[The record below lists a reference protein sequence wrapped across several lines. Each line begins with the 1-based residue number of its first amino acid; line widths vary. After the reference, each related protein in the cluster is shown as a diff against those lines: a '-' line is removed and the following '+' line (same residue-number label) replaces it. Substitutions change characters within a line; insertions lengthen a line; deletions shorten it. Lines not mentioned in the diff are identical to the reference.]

1 MINFK
6 DNTIF
11 QYTIK
16 TSIALL
22 ILYTIWF
29 MLWTILYTETG
40 NGDNVEHIHSTWLVY
55 NNKIPY
61 KDFFQ
66 HHNPLMWYIFA
77 PLIGN
82 ITDVIML
89 LDLAHAIG
97 MIAGVITFIFVYKI
111 SSRFF
116 ASKTASIIS
125 ILVLSP
131 PFFYI
136 YCFNFNPDT
145 FMALS
150 YAIGIYYLFRYW
162 EKQFLQYLAI
172 AFSSFFIAF
181 LFTQKILIVLFVL
194 GLLSL
199 FVFCKQ
205 KAPISDIL
213 YALLMPI
220 AGLGVF
226 IAYLY
231 NNSILE
237 LYWQTNYLFNIE
249 MQEYYGYNKIAVVN
263 REFLDK
269 ALILSVVSILL
280 FFIKSNIYFKITSI
294 MLITE
299 AIQRYFYFS
308 ISPYYMLPLMIY
320 MVCINSVIIEKI
332 LQKRY
337 EIIVVFIGIACFY
350 AYISEREYTQARGK
364 NRSFANYLASE
375 ITPCDYVLSS
385 FLGSQSV
392 ISKDPHYYWAL
403 LGHIDMAGDKMGIHP
418 KPNVSELVLKYK
430 PKFIYGGVYWDN
442 YSKNRGQHIS
452 VQKVDDKI
460 IQEFYRTSPFPYFY
474 ILKEEYQQKKCRY
487 NKSKK
492 EWEYE
497 V

>member
-6 DNTIF
+6 DNAIF

-162 EKQFLQYLAI
+162 EKQLLQHLVI
-172 AFSSFFIAF
+172 AFFSFFIAF

-199 FVFCKQ
+199 FVFYKQ
-205 KAPISDIL
+205 KAPIPDIL

-249 MQEYYGYNKIAVVN
+249 MQEYYGYNKISVVD

-294 MLITE
+294 MLIIE

-337 EIIVVFIGIACFY
+337 EIIVFFIGIACFY
-350 AYISEREYTQARGK
+350 AYISEREYIQARGK

-430 PKFIYGGVYWDN
+430 PKFIYGGVYLDN
-442 YSKNRGQHIS
+442 YSKNRGQHIP

-460 IQEFYRTSPFPYFY
+460 IQEFYRASPFPYFY